1 MGVPMAGGDQGW
13 ERLGFL
19 RRLAGAMGRNCV
31 PIAAGSINDLGDDLG
46 PIARSRWDG
55 PDLDGEIL
63 RRRLGL
69 LGRAWS
75 GLAAD
80 PTVGPL
86 LTGPF
91 QSGPWELLWDLWL
104 PLALELDSVRAL
116 QQSGEKPLVQ
126 GILGLQGTGKTTLG
140 AALTVLLRGAGRSVL
155 SWSIDDL
162 YLPYGDRVA
171 LRSRDRRLIWRGPP
185 GTHDVALGLR
195 VFRDLGDRGLKKIA
209 LPRFD
214 KSCHGGQGDRA
225 APEWIAAPV
234 DIVLFEGWFVGT
246 QPIGPER
253 FDHAPAPIATDDDRA
268 FARRCNERL
277 AAYQPL
283 WDCCDRLLVLYPED
297 YRASK
302 RWRQEAEQ
310 RQRDRGAGAMDDA
323 EVDAFVDYF
332 WTALHPELF
341 VLPLAVAGGFGTGD
355 RPLDPCSP
363 KAHPLNPRIHA
374 VIGLDRDR
382 RITTLRRYPV
392 LGDRPTN

>member
-1 MGVPMAGGDQGW
+1 MVGGDQGR
-13 ERLGFL
+13 ERLGLL

-31 PIAAGSINDLGDDLG
+31 PIAAGSIDDLG
-46 PIARSRWDG
+46 PVARSRWDG
-55 PDLDGEIL
+55 PDLGEDIP
-63 RRRLGL
+63 RRRLEL
-69 LGRAWS
+69 LGRSWLA
-75 GLAAD
+75 LAAD

-91 QSGPWELLWDLWL
+91 QAGPWELLWDLWL
-104 PLALELDSVRAL
+104 PLAMALVLEFEAGRSRQGPEMA
-116 QQSGEKPLVQ
+116 KPLVQ

-140 AALTVLLRGAGRSVL
+140 AALTVLLRAAGRSVL

-195 VFRDLGDRGLKKIA
+195 VFRELGDRELAQIA

-214 KSCHGGQGDRA
+214 KTRHGGQGDRA
-225 APEWIAAPV
+225 EPEWVAAPV
-234 DIVLFEGWFVGT
+234 EIVLFEGWFVGT

-253 FDHAPAPIATDDDRA
+253 FDHAPAPIATDGDRA

-277 AAYQPL
+277 KAYQPL
-283 WDCCDRLLVLYPED
+283 WDQCDRLLVLYPED

-302 RWRQEAEQ
+302 RWRREAEQ

-341 VLPLAVAGGFGTGD
+341 VLPLAAADGFGAGD
-355 RPLDPCSP
+355 RPLDPCVP
-363 KAHPLNPRIHA
+363 HVHPLNPRINA
-374 VIGLDRDR
+374 VIGLDGDR
-382 RITTLRRYPV
+382 RIKTLRRYPV